1 MYSLKD
7 SLITLV
13 IIIMICFLLCG
24 CDAAKGLIPDFGNNQ
39 SISKTKNTTV
49 GNGIGEID
57 SKMKFGEDK
66 SNEFNDSNVTQKN
79 ETLTNDNE
87 NDTGNGSKI
96 AGILNDESINHN
108 KSKVITKNNTKEDK
122 IARDQHNTTN
132 YLGINIYELIII
144 IFISLAVPS
153 PLQRIYNKIFRWGK

>member
-7 SLITLV
+7 SLINLV
-13 IIIMICFLLCG
+13 IISMLCFLLCG
-24 CDAAKGLIPDFGNNQ
+24 CDAAKSLIPDFGTNQ

-79 ETLTNDNE
+79 ETLTNDNK
-87 NDTGNGSKI
+87 NDTGNGTKI

-108 KSKVITKNNTKEDK
+108 KSKVITKKNTDDDK
-122 IARDQHNTTN
+122 IARDQYNTTN
-132 YLGINIYELIII
+132 NLGINIYQLIII
-144 IFISLAVPS
+144 IIISLLVPS
-153 PLQRIYNKIFRWGK
+153 PFKRIYNKIFRWG